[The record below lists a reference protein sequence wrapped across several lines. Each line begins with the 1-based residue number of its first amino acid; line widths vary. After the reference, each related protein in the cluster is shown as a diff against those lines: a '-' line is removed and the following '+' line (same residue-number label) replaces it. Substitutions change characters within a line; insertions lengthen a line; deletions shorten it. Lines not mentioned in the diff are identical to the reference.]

1 MAITADQA
9 QAITDFLSAVARLR
23 ALGVVSSDRY
33 LGDLG
38 EFLAKH
44 QYSLTLAKN
53 KRQQGHDTEGD
64 ENRAQIKFHNSSTR
78 TNIHL
83 GQPEAYDRVIVVLGP
98 HSLLHPQGEHAGAY
112 LFYEFPAAHVAQHFK
127 RNRGYSCGASHFK
140 TPHQVLRLKDGI
152 P

>member
-1 MAITADQA
+1 MSITVEQA
-9 QAITDFLSAVARLR
+9 QAIADFLSAVARLR

-44 QYSLTLAKN
+44 QFNLVLATN
-53 KRQQGHDTEGD
+53 KRQRGHDTEGD

-83 GQPEAYDRVIVVLGP
+83 GQPTAYDRVIVVLGP
-98 HSLLHPQGEHAGAY
+98 DSLLHPKGAHTGAY
-112 LFYEFPAAHVAQHFK
+112 LFYVFTSRHVEQHFK
-127 RNRGYSCGASHFK
+127 RGRGYSCGASHK
-140 TPHQVLRLKDGI
+140 IPHQVLRLECGRA
-152 P
+152 